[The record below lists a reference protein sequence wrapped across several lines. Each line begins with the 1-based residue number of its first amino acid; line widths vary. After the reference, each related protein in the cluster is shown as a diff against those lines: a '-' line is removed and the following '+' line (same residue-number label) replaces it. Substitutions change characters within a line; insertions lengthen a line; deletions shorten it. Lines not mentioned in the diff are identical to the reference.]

1 MTVGRKKICRK
12 VKIKVEQMECQ
23 CFGPV
28 WLTKTALKQLS
39 QIDLMPEELQAIV
52 WQDIDQLTMAQA
64 CTKMG
69 VSKTVYA
76 GIYASAR
83 SKLACA
89 LISPAVLHFVCSS

>member
-1 MTVGRKKICRK
+1 MA
-12 VKIKVEQMECQ
+12 CQ

-28 WLTKTALKQLS
+28 WLTKNALKQLP
-39 QIDLMPEELQAIV
+39 QIDLLPEELQAIV

-64 CTKMG
+64 STKMG

-76 GIYASAR
+76 GIYTSAR

-89 LISPAVLHFVCSS
+89 LISPAVLHFTCS